1 MSKIKKGDVF
11 DVLRSVLLSVLIS
24 IILVIIFAV
33 VVKFA
38 DIGEE
43 VIIPVNIAIKILA
56 LALGLCIGVRHG
68 NMGIVKGLST
78 GLVFAGLTYL
88 ISAAASGDFSL
99 GTMTLYDALACA
111 LAGIISGIIAVNV
124 RNHND

>member
-1 MSKIKKGDVF
+1 MI
-11 DVLRSVLLSVLIS
+11 
-24 IILVIIFAV
+24 
-33 VVKFA
+33 
-38 DIGEE
+38 
-43 VIIPVNIAIKILA
+43 
-56 LALGLCIGVRHG
+56 
-68 NMGIVKGLST
+68 T